1 MGNCKYYKQVLP
13 QIITFFYT
21 EDDNVL
27 GMFREVKT
35 KKNLSI
41 MRDIDTSIWRNI
53 SINELAQTL
62 VDHSEEITKI
72 EYETAK
78 YLVDTFIDCDY
89 WLISED
95 KVPETMA
102 IEKKVVSETVYC

>member
-13 QIITFFYT
+13 QVITFFYT

-41 MRDIDTSIWRNI
+41 MRDIDTSMWKNI
-53 SINELAQTL
+53 SVNELAQTL

-72 EYETAK
+72 EYESAK
-78 YLVDTFIDCDY
+78 FVVESFINSEY
-89 WLISED
+89 WMISED
-95 KVPETMA
+95 KIPETMA
-102 IEKKVVSETVYC
+102 TEKKVISETVYC

>member
-41 MRDIDTSIWRNI
+41 MRDIDTTMWRNI
-53 SINELAQTL
+53 SVNDLAQTL

-89 WLISED
+89 CLISED
-95 KVPETMA
+95 KVHETMA
-102 IEKKVVSETVYC
+102 IEKKVISETVYC